1 MSTLTE
7 AEINKLSVMY
17 DGDKNRDAA
26 SKIRGFCSDF
36 LGQILDF
43 FGIQS
48 PSRLMRDE
56 VGTMLG
62 RGIAAGLEDS
72 VSTVRGVAAK
82 VGGAIE
88 EAIAPREVSAGFTA
102 TLSGVREGIMQNMQT
117 PAAAFQNAAAGMVN
131 GMQTLMAGIGG
142 DLVIE
147 IPVDGEA
154 FYRATIRDFR
164 RVNRANP
171 EVVSGV

>member
-1 MSTLTE
+1 MVLE
-7 AEINKLSVMY
+7 K
-17 DGDKNRDAA
+17 A
-26 SKIRGFCSDF
+26 SCRICK
-36 LGQILDF
+36 
-43 FGIQS
+43 
-48 PSRLMRDE
+48 
-56 VGTMLG
+56 
-62 RGIAAGLEDS
+62 
-72 VSTVRGVAAK
+72 
-82 VGGAIE
+82 
-88 EAIAPREVSAGFTA
+88 
-102 TLSGVREGIMQNMQT
+102 T

>member
-1 MSTLTE
+1 
-7 AEINKLSVMY
+7 
-17 DGDKNRDAA
+17 
-26 SKIRGFCSDF
+26 
-36 LGQILDF
+36 
-43 FGIQS
+43 
-48 PSRLMRDE
+48 
-56 VGTMLG
+56 
-62 RGIAAGLEDS
+62 
-72 VSTVRGVAAK
+72 
-82 VGGAIE
+82 
-88 EAIAPREVSAGFTA
+88 
-102 TLSGVREGIMQNMQT
+102 
-117 PAAAFQNAAAGMVN
+117 MVN